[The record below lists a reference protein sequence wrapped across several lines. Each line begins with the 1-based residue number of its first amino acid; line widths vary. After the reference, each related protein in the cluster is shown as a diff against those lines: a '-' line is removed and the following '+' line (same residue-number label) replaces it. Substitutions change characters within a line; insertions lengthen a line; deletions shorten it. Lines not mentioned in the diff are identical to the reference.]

1 MILRHVRTLL
11 VAPVLHISVEMDT
24 IQRLATK
31 KGNSSLGTKLS
42 EQHRQTIFGYWEALS
57 NCLKEFPVEG
67 LKIYQDGMPTDG
79 DAAKQIVEEAVKN
92 GSENYRIVAELLGR
106 GAEIMLTEDFQLVK
120 REKELLQGFSRSSN
134 AIKKLGVY
142 LKYWFLKKSLMKKR
156 DQYIADRINQTLK
169 DDERGVLFLG
179 VSHNLLPMLPQDLN
193 VIPLKDFRRVAGYQK
208 SVLRAAISSNTSNK
222 FDSLSEY
229 LTEAIIINKEET

>member
-1 MILRHVRTLL
+1 MRTLL
-11 VAPVLHISVEMDT
+11 IAPVLHISVEMDT

-42 EQHRQTIFGYWEALS
+42 EQHRQTISGYWENLS
-57 NCLKEFPVEG
+57 NCLKEIPIEG

-79 DAAKQIVEEAVKN
+79 DAAKQITEEAVKN

-120 REKELLQGFSRSSN
+120 REKELLLGFSGSSN

-142 LKYWFLKKSLMKKR
+142 LKYWFRKKSLMKKR
-156 DQYIADRINQTLK
+156 DEFIANRINKTL
-169 DDERGVLFLG
+169 DGDEKGILFIGVT
-179 VSHNLLPMLPQDLN
+179 HNLISRLPQDLN
-193 VIPLKDFRRVAGYQK
+193 VIPLKDFRRIAGYQK
-208 SVLRAAISSNTSNK
+208 SVLRAAISSYASND
-222 FDSLSEY
+222 FYSLCEY
-229 LTEAIIINKEET
+229 LTEPIKLDSKLCPN

>member
-1 MILRHVRTLL
+1 MRTLL
-11 VAPVLHISVEMDT
+11 IAPVLHISVEMDT

-42 EQHRQTIFGYWEALS
+42 EQHRQTISGYWENLS
-57 NCLKEFPVEG
+57 NCLKEIPIEG

-79 DAAKQIVEEAVKN
+79 DAAKQIIEEAVKN

-120 REKELLQGFSRSSN
+120 REKELLLGFSGSSN

-142 LKYWFLKKSLMKKR
+142 LKYWFRKKSLMKKR
-156 DQYIADRINQTLK
+156 DEFIANRINKTL
-169 DDERGVLFLG
+169 DGDEKGILFIG
-179 VSHNLLPMLPQDLN
+179 ELPTILFP
-193 VIPLKDFRRVAGYQK
+193 DFHR
-208 SVLRAAISSNTSNK
+208 I
-222 FDSLSEY
+222 
-229 LTEAIIINKEET
+229 